1 MEPHPIRMVVED
13 DLERSRLTVFFRLL
27 LAIPHFIWLF
37 LWGIVVVLA
46 AILSW
51 FVVLVLGRLPTGLHD
66 FQAAYVRYWT
76 HVVAF
81 LNLTANPFPGFTGQA
96 GSYPVDLEIDG
107 PVRQSRLKTLFRG
120 LLAVP
125 AAALAALLAGD
136 PTPVPGSGG
145 GWSEGGDPSTA
156 EIIWIALPAPSLGG
170 FLIVVAALLGWFAAL
185 ALARS
190 PQGFRDLG
198 VYGLRYGAQV
208 GGYLLFLTD
217 RYPNSNPAEPA
228 ALEPPPVKPIRLR
241 VEDDLRR
248 SRLTVFFRFLLVLP
262 HLVWLTLWAIAA
274 YVAAIVNWLVTLIAG
289 KSPDALHRFLAAFV
303 RYQTHVYA
311 YLFLIANPF
320 PGFTGTEGTYTVD
333 LEIDPPERQNR
344 WKTAFRS
351 ILALPAFILS
361 YPLIFVISLVALF
374 LWICGVLL
382 GRSPEGLRN
391 LGSYVLRYHAQ
402 MYGYFYLV
410 TDRYPYSGP
419 LEYVEP
425 EPEPELEA
433 VPTWPDAPPEPSF

>member
-1 MEPHPIRMVVED
+1 MEPHPIRIVVED

-27 LAIPHFIWLF
+27 LGIPHYVWLF
-37 LWGIVVVLA
+37 LWGLVVFLV

-51 FVVLVLGRLPTGLHD
+51 FVALILGRLPAGLHN
-66 FQAAYVRYWT
+66 FQAAYVRYWA

-81 LNLTANPFPGFTGQA
+81 INLTANPFPGFTGQP
-96 GSYPVDLEIDG
+96 GSYPVDVEIDE
-107 PVRQSRLKTLFRG
+107 PAPQSRLKTLFRG
-120 LLAVP
+120 FLALP
-125 AAALAALLAGD
+125 AAVIAAFLAGN
-136 PTPVPGSGG
+136 PVPSPGGG
-145 GWSEGGDPSTA
+145 GWSEDGDYSVG
-156 EIIWIALPAPSLGG
+156 EIIYIALPVPTFGG
-170 FLIVVAALLGWFAAL
+170 FLIGVAAFLGWFAAL

-190 PQGFRDLG
+190 PQGFRDIG
-198 VYGLRYGAQV
+198 AYGLRYGAQV

-217 RYPNSNPAEPA
+217 RYPNSNPAESQ
-228 ALEPPPVKPIRLR
+228 ALEPTPAKPIRLR
-241 VEDDLRR
+241 LDDDLRR

-303 RYQTHVYA
+303 RYQAHVYS

-320 PGFTGTEGTYTVD
+320 PGFTGTEGTYPVD

-351 ILALPAFILS
+351 ILMLPALLLA
-361 YPLIFVISLVALF
+361 YPLALVISFVGFF
-374 LWICGVLL
+374 LWFCGVFL
-382 GRSPEGLRN
+382 GRAPEGLRN
-391 LGSYVLRYHAQ
+391 LGAYIIRYHGQ
-402 MYGYFYLV
+402 MYGYFYLL

-425 EPEPELEA
+425 EPEPEPEA